1 MVLYV
6 QQYVQHSNINVVKKV
21 LKQPH
26 SQALWPGTFYHIC
39 VVKGRHDLF
48 MLGWSKLDV
57 HTHSSTSIFF
67 AI

>member
-6 QQYVQHSNINVVKKV
+6 QQYVQHSDINVVKKV

-48 MLGWSKLDV
+48 MAGLV
-57 HTHSSTSIFF
+57 
-67 AI
+67 